1 MFQGLEYIFQGLEHK
16 FQGLKQNLFKAQKKL
31 FLSRGT
37 IIPLPGNKK
46 NLQAE
51 AYRSYCTNLNNSF

>member
-1 MFQGLEYIFQGLEHK
+1 LEYK
-16 FQGLKQNLFKAQKKL
+16 FQGLKQNLFKAQRKL

-46 NLQAE
+46 TCKPKPTGLIV
-51 AYRSYCTNLNNSF
+51 LI

>member
-1 MFQGLEYIFQGLEHK
+1 MFHGLEYIFQGLEYK

-46 NLQAE
+46 KPASRSLQVLL
-51 AYRSYCTNLNNSF
+51 Y